1 MKTAYDTSSYMNGR
15 LEPDKR
21 SIQIKRAVKALR
33 KYKNEYDTIAFRGM
47 SGALYAPELAT
58 RLKKHLIIVR
68 KNTKDCHS
76 GHIVEGHQTCQNY
89 IIVDDF
95 INTGHTV
102 WKIRQAVKEFA
113 PDAKCIGVLQID
125 ELTSDRV
132 AKNKKLSKVAEKVP
146 KGWNYVY

>member
-1 MKTAYDTSSYMNGR
+1 MKTAYNTSGYLNGG

-21 SIQIKRAVKALR
+21 SIRIKRAVKALK
-33 KYKNEYDTIAFRGM
+33 KYESKYDTIAFTGM

-76 GHIVEGHQTCQNY
+76 QQLVEGHQTCQNY

-125 ELTSDRV
+125 ELTSDRG